1 MSGRSAADRASR
13 ALMLAGGAIAIV
25 AVGAWVLDLLPV
37 VPAWMLRLAVYKIA
51 LASGAGLIIAGA
63 VLRRSLRGATITP
76 SSPPG
81 AGTLGAGSAPNPP
94 TRKPEPERVRRHAED
109 Q

>member
-1 MSGRSAADRASR
+1 MSGRSVADRASR

-25 AVGAWVLDLLPV
+25 AVGAWVLDVLPD
-37 VPAWMLRLAVYKIA
+37 VPAWMLRLAIYKLT

-63 VLRRSLRGATITP
+63 VLRRSIRGATIPP

-81 AGTLGAGSAPNPP
+81 AGTLGAGSAPNAS
-94 TRKPEPERVRRHAED
+94 TRKPEPERVRRRAED